1 MGDERVA
8 YACKRLRLH
17 CAKDLGTTEKGPGTM
32 LGYDSGLF
40 ISALKRMPVP
50 VLLLQ
55 LYTHAK
61 WSEII
66 CLVSM
71 PNGLHRRITVT
82 DLKLAI
88 NDEELGRL
96 DSFSE
101 STRPPHRPPNKMPE
115 GR

>member
-1 MGDERVA
+1 
-8 YACKRLRLH
+8 
-17 CAKDLGTTEKGPGTM
+17 M

-50 VLLLQ
+50 VLLPQ
-55 LYTHAK
+55 LYMHAK

-71 PNGLHRRITVT
+71 PNGLHSRITVT

-115 GR
+115 ER